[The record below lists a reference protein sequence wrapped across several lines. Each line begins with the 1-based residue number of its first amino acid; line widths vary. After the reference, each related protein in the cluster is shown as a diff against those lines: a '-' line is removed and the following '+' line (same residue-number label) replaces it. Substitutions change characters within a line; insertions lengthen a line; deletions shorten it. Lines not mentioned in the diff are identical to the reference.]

1 MTVDRPIY
9 VSRLGLHH
17 FAHLRAMSEGLPIVD
32 AAKRYL
38 GVEHGHQAKVAHL
51 ETRDAVRAVARRR
64 GLSAWRLIG
73 ITFDV
78 MEPQTQHGESP
89 SLQEFIESRYLDDWS
104 EADVLQMYQ
113 EIYPASGKQ
122 LRRQRVRA
130 WLRERLLDTLHELE
144 ALAAEKSQPA
154 DAISGWFDSITA
166 AKLFNAD
173 MVVLV
178 QLQERI
184 TTGGR
189 WWRQLPS
196 IGRTKAQRIAAHLS
210 MLLAEQPPPKPRTIF
225 ALPQTA
231 LDSVSLV
238 PAKSGLTMVLDA
250 STPQMR
256 DDKQAV
262 YAWVAA
268 KAGSSATV
276 KSYTREAMRLLLWLN
291 YERNCSTLVQM
302 TLHDCRDYMVFLQH
316 VPAQRISRARAQP
329 GSVGWAPFRG
339 ALNTRSVRQAITV
352 VASMFHW
359 LQASGYLT
367 QNPWL
372 LVNQKIGDDRQE
384 RVLQSKALSEVA
396 MRQVLTFCQSKLPEP
411 AAQRMLFIVQFVTSV
426 GLRSAEL
433 LTAKLSDVQHEE
445 EGWVMQVHGK
455 GSKNRIVALPPAAL
469 HALNTYLLARS
480 LGDITSAA
488 PQAPV
493 LASLHDPMQG
503 VGYQALYQHVKSWL
517 GKAIDVADLPSSE
530 RLRLRQASTHW
541 LRHTFGIRAIAK
553 DVPLDV
559 IQAQMGH
566 ASIQTTT
573 AIYGRAPIRRRI
585 DEMDRAF
592 K

>member
-1 MTVDRPIY
+1 MMANKPAY

-17 FAHLRAMSEGLPIVD
+17 FAHLRAVAEGLPLVD

-73 ITFDV
+73 IALDV
-78 MEPQTQHGESP
+78 QVSHGGAP
-89 SLQEFIESRYLDDWS
+89 SLQEFIESRDLDDWS

-122 LRRQRVRA
+122 LHRQRVRTR
-130 WLRERLLDTLHELE
+130 LRERLLETLHELE
-144 ALAAEKSQPA
+144 ALAAEQPQPA
-154 DAISGWFDSITA
+154 DAIAGWFDALTA
-166 AKLFNAD
+166 AKLLSAD
-173 MVVLV
+173 MVILA

-184 TTGGR
+184 AIGGR
-189 WWRQLPS
+189 WWRDLPG
-196 IGRTKAQRIAAHLS
+196 IGRTKALRIESHLT
-210 MLLAEQPPPKPRTIF
+210 MLLSEQPQPKPRVVFSLSKRMQSPSTLSGPLL
-225 ALPQTA
+225 AMDLV
-231 LDSVSLV
+231 VSAQ
-238 PAKSGLTMVLDA
+238 PIG
-250 STPQMR
+250 
-256 DDKQAV
+256 DDRQAIE
-262 YAWVAA
+262 AWVAA
-268 KAGSSATV
+268 KAGSAATV
-276 KSYTREAMRLLLWLN
+276 KAYTREAMRLLLWLSH
-291 YERNCSTLVQM
+291 ERGGSSFGQM
-302 TLHDCRDYMVFLQH
+302 TQLDCRDYMAFLQH
-316 VPAQRISRARAQP
+316 IPAHWMSRARAQP
-329 GSVGWAPFRG
+329 GSPRWAPFRG
-339 ALNTRSVRQAITV
+339 PLSTRSVRQAITIV
-352 VASMFHW
+352 VSMFHW
-359 LQASGYLT
+359 LQASGYIA

-396 MRQVLTFCQSKLPEP
+396 TREVIAFCQNKLPEP

-433 LTAKLSDVQHEE
+433 LSANLADVQHEE

-469 HALNTYLLARS
+469 QALNTYLKARGLA
-480 LGDITSAA
+480 DITCAN
-488 PQAPV
+488 PQAPI
-493 LASLHDPMQG
+493 LASLHDPLQG

-541 LRHTFGIRAIAK
+541 LRHTFGTRAIAK
-553 DVPLDV
+553 EVPLDV

-573 AIYGRAPIRRRI
+573 AIYGRAPMRRRI
-585 DEMDRAF
+585 DEMDKAF
-592 K
+592 G

>member
-1 MTVDRPIY
+1 MTAAKPAY

-17 FAHLRAMSEGLPIVD
+17 FAHLRAVAEGLPMAD

-51 ETRDAVRAVARRR
+51 EARDAVRAVARRR

-73 ITFDV
+73 IAFDAQISHDV
-78 MEPQTQHGESP
+78 TP
-89 SLQEFIESRYLDDWS
+89 SLQEFIESRDLDDWS

-113 EIYPASGKQ
+113 EIYPAGGKQ
-122 LRRQRVRA
+122 LHRQRVRTR
-130 WLRERLLDTLHELE
+130 LRERLLDTLHELE
-144 ALAAEKSQPA
+144 ALAAEQPQPA
-154 DAISGWFDSITA
+154 DAISGWFDGITA
-166 AKLFNAD
+166 AKLLSAD
-173 MVVLV
+173 MVILA
-178 QLQERI
+178 QLQKRI
-184 TTGGR
+184 AIGGR
-189 WWRQLPS
+189 WWRDLPG
-196 IGRTKAQRIAAHLS
+196 IGRTKAQRIASHLAL
-210 MLLAEQPPPKPRTIF
+210 LLAEQPLPKPRTVF
-225 ALPQTA
+225 ALPQTVWSPST
-231 LDSVSLV
+231 LTDS
-238 PAKSGLTMVLDA
+238 AMVMDFDVTA
-250 STPQMR
+250 RPMI
-256 DDKQAV
+256 DDKQAIE
-262 YAWVAA
+262 AWVAA
-268 KAGSSATV
+268 KAGSVATV
-276 KSYTREAMRLLLWLN
+276 KAYTREAMRLLLWLSH
-291 YERNCSTLVQM
+291 ERSGASFGRM
-302 TLHDCRDYMVFLQH
+302 TLLDCRDYMAFLQH
-316 VPAQRISRARAQP
+316 IPAHWMSRARAQP
-329 GSVGWAPFRG
+329 GSIGWAPFRG
-339 ALNTRSVRQAITV
+339 PLSTRSVRQAITIV
-352 VASMFHW
+352 VSMFHW
-359 LQASGYLT
+359 LQASGYIA

-396 MRQVLTFCQSKLPEP
+396 TRQVIIFCQGKLPEP

-433 LTAKLSDVQHEE
+433 LTALLSDVQHEE

-469 HALNTYLLARS
+469 HALNTYLQARG
-480 LGDITSAA
+480 LGDITCAA
-488 PQAPV
+488 PQAPI
-493 LASLHDPMQG
+493 LASLLDPMQG

-541 LRHTFGIRAIAK
+541 LRHTFGTRAIAK
-553 DVPLDV
+553 EVPLDV

-573 AIYGRAPIRRRI
+573 AIYGRAPMRRRI